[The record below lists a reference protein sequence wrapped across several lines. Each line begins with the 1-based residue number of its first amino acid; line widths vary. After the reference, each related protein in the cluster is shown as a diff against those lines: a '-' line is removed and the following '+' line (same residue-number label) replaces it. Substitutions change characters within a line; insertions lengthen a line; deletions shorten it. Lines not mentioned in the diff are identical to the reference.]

1 MRILI
6 VEDEPSLARQ
16 LRQTLESAGY
26 AVDSAHDGEEGQFLG
41 EPKAMMPSSSI
52 SDCLKSTG

>member
-16 LRQTLESAGY
+16 LRQTLEAAGY
-26 AVDSAHDGEEGQFLG
+26 AVDSAEDGEEGQFLG
-41 EPKAMMPSSSI
+41 
-52 SDCLKSTG
+52 